1 MGEQITPTIITK
13 YTMDD
18 IRKRFFHYELLCKS
32 RQDAQLMKQLYKDLI
47 VMLHLEA
54 GKTYSSMPHKEEEK

>member
-1 MGEQITPTIITK
+1 MDEKEAPIVITK

-18 IRKRFFHYELLCKS
+18 IKRMFFRYESACKS

-47 VMLHLEA
+47 AMLHLEA
-54 GKTYSSMPHKEEEK
+54 GETYSSVPHKE